1 MTLMDINKIK
11 KNGKKAIAETLAE
24 IEKNPFDKKTL
35 LLLSQTF
42 KTNTGYILGV
52 TGPPGVGKSSL
63 IKNLIKVYRGKKKTV
78 AVIAVDPSS
87 KKTGGA
93 LLGDRI
99 RLSTDPND
107 KGVFIRSMA
116 ARDKLGGL
124 ASITLS
130 SAFVLNAI
138 FDFTIIETVGVGQ
151 SETDIANIA
160 DTVLFCVQ
168 PGSGDSLQ
176 FMKAGIIEI
185 PHIIAVTKSD
195 LGDIAVNTHHDV
207 MNSLKLGVLDENN
220 NIPVISVSSEQNTNI
235 KDLISLINKHKEQ
248 NGSNESRKKIK
259 LKKSKF
265 WLEESVKEQ
274 FGIRGIKKLKK
285 YGINNNSPF
294 LQYLDLFK

>member
-1 MTLMDINKIK
+1 MIFMDINKIK
-11 KNGKKAIAETLAE
+11 KNGKKAIAENLAE

-63 IKNLIKVYRGKKKTV
+63 INNLIKVYRGKKKTV

-235 KDLISLINKHKEQ
+235 KDLISLIDKHKEQ

>member
-1 MTLMDINKIK
+1 MDINKIK
-11 KNGKKAIAETLAE
+11 KNGKQAIAKTLAE

-35 LLLSQTF
+35 SLLSQTF
-42 KTNTGYILGV
+42 KSNTGYILGV

-63 IKNLIKVYRGKKKTV
+63 IKSLINNYRSKNKTV

-176 FMKAGIIEI
+176 FMKAGIVEI
-185 PHIIAVTKSD
+185 PHIIAITKSD
-195 LGDIAVNTHHDV
+195 LGEIALNTYNDV
-207 MNSLKLGVLDENN
+207 VNSLKLGILDENK
-220 NIPVISVSSEQNTNI
+220 NIPIVSISSEQNINI
-235 KDLISLINKHKEQ
+235 DNLITLIDKHRNQNISYEIKKE
-248 NGSNESRKKIK
+248 KKF
-259 LKKSKF
+259 KKSAF

-274 FGIRGIKKLKK
+274 FGISGTKKLKK
-285 YGINNNSPF
+285 LGINKDSPF
-294 LQYLDLFK
+294 LQYLDLVK

>member
-42 KTNTGYILGV
+42 KTSTGYILGV

-176 FMKAGIIEI
+176 FMKAGIVEI

-207 MNSLKLGVLDENN
+207 MNSLKLGVLDENK

-235 KDLISLINKHKEQ
+235 KNLISLINKHKEQ
-248 NGSNESRKKIK
+248 NSLNEFRKKIK

-274 FGIRGIKKLKK
+274 FGVRGIKKLKK
-285 YGINNNSPF
+285 CGINNNSPF

>member
-1 MTLMDINKIK
+1 MIFMDINKIK

-63 IKNLIKVYRGKKKTV
+63 INNLIKVYRGKKKTV

-176 FMKAGIIEI
+176 FMKAGIVEI

>member
-1 MTLMDINKIK
+1 MIFMDINKIK

-63 IKNLIKVYRGKKKTV
+63 INNLIKVYRGKKKTV